1 MIRVGPALHRL
12 ANELTALLAG
22 LLGYVAV
29 LAALGVGV
37 IYLLETDDV
46 RAAIEPPA
54 RSTEAAVERPYV
66 IDGDRTE
73 RPNQPERRQSA
84 AAR

>member
-22 LLGYVAV
+22 LIGYAAV

-37 IYLLETDDV
+37 IYLLDMDTV
-46 RAAIEPPA
+46 GAAIEPKA
-54 RSTEAAVERPYV
+54 RPIQAAVERPYV
-66 IDGDRTE
+66 VDGNQAE
-73 RPNQPERRQSA
+73 ALARPESRQA